1 MGGRQ
6 RRPLGLASQK
16 FFCGC
21 EGLVIVVVVVA
32 VDSPGLLAPSTLPFP
47 FALAPHLPPPLPL
60 LFLPFIGAVDSSF
73 FSLWW
78 PLRQPMTWLVSWWA
92 SAYSRCAWWRWWNGC
107 WAF

>member
-6 RRPLGLASQK
+6 RCPLGLALQK

-21 EGLVIVVVVVA
+21 EGLVVIVVVVA

-73 FSLWW
+73 FRFGG
-78 PLRQPMTWLVSWWA
+78 PCA
-92 SAYSRCAWWRWWNGC
+92 SR
-107 WAF
+107 

>member
-21 EGLVIVVVVVA
+21 EGLVVVVVVVVA

-47 FALAPHLPPPLPL
+47 FALTPHLPPPLPL
-60 LFLPFIGAVDSSF
+60 LFLPFIGTVDSSLF
-73 FSLWW
+73 RFGG
-78 PLRQPMTWLVSWWA
+78 PCA
-92 SAYSRCAWWRWWNGC
+92 SR
-107 WAF
+107 